1 MNAAVA
7 DRGRRTARRAVSGLL
22 LLAGSLAGLLLADFG
37 IFVRG
42 IVRAE
47 PGPPERADAVVAL
60 TGGAERI
67 GDAARL
73 LAEGYGR
80 RLLITGV
87 HPRTTAED
95 LARREPRLR
104 PLLDCC
110 VDVDHRA
117 MNTVGNA
124 VETAAWAKRNA
135 VASVI
140 VVTSSWHMPR
150 TMAEL
155 RSAAPELRLLP
166 FPVVTSGF
174 EPDSWRS
181 DLRTAK
187 LLALEYAK
195 YRVVVVRDLLGVHAR
210 GPVSATGA

>member
-1 MNAAVA
+1 MNIVLAG
-7 DRGRRTARRAVSGLL
+7 RGRPVVRRAAFGLL
-22 LLAGSLAGLLLADFG
+22 AAAGLLAGLLLADFG

-47 PGPPERADAVVAL
+47 TGPTERADAVVAL

-73 LAEGYGR
+73 LADGYGR

-87 HPRTTAED
+87 HPRTSAED
-95 LARREPRLR
+95 IARREPRLR

-124 VETAAWAKRNA
+124 FETADWARRNA

-155 RSAAPELRLLP
+155 RAAAPDLRLLP

-181 DLRTAK
+181 DLRTAR
-187 LLALEYAK
+187 LLAVEYAK
-195 YRVVVVRDLLGVHAR
+195 YRVVMLRGFLGLHGQGRVT
-210 GPVSATGA
+210 ATGT